1 MPLFTLTCLD
11 KADVLGL
18 RAETRPDHL
27 AYVGSFG
34 IAVKVAGPVLDGID
48 GNPKG
53 SFFILDVA
61 DEAAAYA
68 FADSDP
74 YLIAG
79 VFGVRTLYP
88 FRQVIGSL

>member
-11 KADVLGL
+11 KDGILDL
-18 RAETRPDHL
+18 RLATRPDHL

-34 IAVKVAGPVLDGID
+34 AAVKLAGPVLDGPD

-61 DEAAAYA
+61 DEAAANA
-68 FADSDP
+68 FADGDP
-74 YLIAG
+74 YLSAG
-79 VFGVRTLYP
+79 VFSERTLHA
-88 FRQVIGSL
+88 FRPVIGTL